1 MLLIQGCEQ
10 RYSCCERLIEEEGC
24 QKLCKKCDRP
34 WGSEPRGCYKKPHNV
49 RRLSTYGKEAEDLL
63 VKAGEAKEKSDV
75 LNLDNNEKRN
85 SKFVYDFEMPPV
97 IIYHVF

>member
-1 MLLIQGCEQ
+1 LQGCEQ

-24 QKLCKKCDRP
+24 QKMCKKCDRP

-49 RRLSTYGKEAEDLL
+49 RRLSTYGKDAEDLIL
-63 VKAGEAKEKSDV
+63 RVGKDKAKKEDLHDDKA
-75 LNLDNNEKRN
+75 EKRN
-85 SKFVYDFEMPPV
+85 SKFIYDFDLPPV